1 VTTHVTPAIVLS
13 TIRYGDTSKIARL
26 ATRDFGVQSAIAKG
40 AMRPRSRFGAALHLL
55 SEGQA
60 HLILSRRSD
69 LHTLAAFDL
78 AQVRVELAGRMD
90 RFSVASLLAEIM
102 VRFAPPAPHP
112 ASFDLLRDALAA
124 LEITPA
130 VAVDPLGLR
139 MVWQLISVLGFEPAL
154 DACARDG
161 VPVPPDV
168 AAAFSTTDG
177 GVLCAACAAGQRG
190 ALLVP
195 ADRDDLRALVS
206 PGATVPALDD
216 RHLAAHRRLLAR
228 WLRHHLGEEAT
239 LPALD
244 FWEQRP
250 WIAG

>member
-40 AMRPRSRFGAALHLL
+40 ALRPRSRFGAALHLL

-78 AQVRVELAGRMD
+78 AGVRVALATRMD
-90 RFSVASLLAEIM
+90 RFAVASLLAEIM
-102 VRFAPPAPHP
+102 LRFAPPAPHP
-112 ASFDLLRDALAA
+112 ASFDLLRDALAT

-130 VAVDPLGLR
+130 VAVEPLGLR
-139 MVWQLISVLGFEPAL
+139 MLWQLVSVLGFEPVL
-154 DACARDG
+154 DTCARDG
-161 VPVPPDV
+161 AELAPDRPVS
-168 AAAFSTTDG
+168 FSIGDG
-177 GVLCAACAAGQRG
+177 GVLCASCAAGQRG
-190 ALLVP
+190 ATLVP
-195 ADRDDLRALVS
+195 ADHEDLRALVS
-206 PGATVPALDD
+206 PGATLPALDD

-239 LPALD
+239 LPALV
-244 FWEQRP
+244 FWEERP
-250 WIAG
+250 WVAG